1 MNISVLCFVG
11 FHQRNEKRL
20 KRKDRTMLR
29 AFIIVLLVVSAI
41 HCADQASGNVRA
53 STASSKTQDTTK
65 RTQGTSATDTRPT
78 ATGPTGTVTRPTTRP
93 TTTSPFLTCYTC
105 GYPLASCPKPFPSN
119 GGNVPFS
126 TVRRPA
132 FCAVSIERLSK
143 RCIDLFVV

>member
-1 MNISVLCFVG
+1 MNISVLCFVR

-93 TTTSPFLTCYTC
+93 TTTSPYLTCYVC
-105 GYPLASCPKPFPSN
+105 GGGSAPCPDPFPSN
-119 GGNVPFS
+119 GRGVQTYS
-126 TVRRPA
+126 TLRPA
-132 FCAVSIERLSK
+132 FCAVSTDRLSK
-143 RCIDLFVV
+143 RCIDPFIV